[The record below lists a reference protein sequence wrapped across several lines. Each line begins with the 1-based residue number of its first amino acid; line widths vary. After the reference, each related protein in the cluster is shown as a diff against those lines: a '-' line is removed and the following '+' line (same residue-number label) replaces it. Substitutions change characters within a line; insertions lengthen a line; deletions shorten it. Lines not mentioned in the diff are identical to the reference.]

1 MKPYTEMYM
10 VTKDEYNKL
19 KNKSS
24 PINKRTTSTPID
36 VRNKLKS
43 LKTISDRRIKRNIV
57 NTFRRVRV

>member
-24 PINKRTTSTPID
+24 PINKRVAPAALD